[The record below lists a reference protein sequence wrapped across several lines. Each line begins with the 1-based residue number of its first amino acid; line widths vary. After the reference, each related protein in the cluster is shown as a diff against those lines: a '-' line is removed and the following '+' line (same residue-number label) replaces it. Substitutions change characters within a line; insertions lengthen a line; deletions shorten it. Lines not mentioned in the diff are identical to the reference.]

1 MKRRTARE
9 KALQALFQI
18 DISDI
23 DKEIAIEHVL
33 EGEKSDSYLTK
44 LVDGV
49 LSHQVSID
57 ETIKQYLENWS
68 LERIANV
75 DRNIL
80 RLTAYEMMYGQA
92 DDVPVNVAIDE
103 AVEIAKLYGDDQ
115 SGRFVNGVLSKIKEN
130 QQ

>member
-23 DKEIAIEHVL
+23 DKEAAIEHVL
-33 EGEKSDSYLTK
+33 EGEKSDPYLTK

-49 LSHQVSID
+49 LNNQVSID
-57 ETIKQYLENWS
+57 ETIKQYLENWT

-80 RLTAYEMMYGQA
+80 RLATYEMIYGQA

-115 SGRFVNGVLSKIKEN
+115 SGRFVNGLLSKIKEN
-130 QQ
+130 Q